1 MNNTKTQPI
10 WTKSFIGISMTQLM
24 IFMVFY
30 ALLTTLPLYVINE
43 LGGSG
48 ADGGLVVTVMLVAA
62 ILVRLI
68 SAKILD
74 KTGMKIGLVL
84 GVVAFALTTC
94 VYIWIDG
101 FAPLLI
107 LRFIHGLSFGL
118 VSTATGAIAANVVPR
133 ERHGEGIGYF
143 AMAANLAVVLGPFV
157 GLTLL
162 QFVSFQTLFVSL
174 SIITFAAVLFAILV
188 TVPLPQE
195 GNVKP
200 KPTQRKFSINDLIET
215 KALPISLIAALTS
228 FAYASII
235 SFISVY
241 SDSIGLSEVASYFFL
256 VYAVAMLVSRP
267 YVGKRFDKL
276 GPSSVVIPGLLFFAI
291 GLGMLSFAGNA
302 WLLLLSAAIIGLGFG
317 TVTPSLQ
324 TMAVQSTSPSRSDHA
339 TATYFTFF
347 DTGIAAGSFVLGL
360 LVSSVG
366 FQKLYLIC
374 AVLIL
379 VVIGIYLL
387 VQSRQKKLSS
397 SEKI

>member
-1 MNNTKTQPI
+1 MDTSKPQPI

-30 ALLTTLPLYVINE
+30 ALLTTLPLYVINV

-62 ILVRLI
+62 ILVRLV
-68 SAKILD
+68 SAKILE
-74 KTGMKIGLVL
+74 KTGVKRGLVL

-94 VYIWIDG
+94 IYIWIDG
-101 FAPLLI
+101 FVPLLI

-174 SIITFAAVLFAILV
+174 SIITFAAVLFAMLV

-195 GNVKP
+195 DNVKP

-291 GLGMLSFAGNA
+291 GLGMLSFAENA
-302 WLLLLSAAIIGLGFG
+302 WMLLLSAAIIGLGFG

-324 TMAVQSTSPSRSDHA
+324 TMAVQSTSPSRSGHA

-387 VQSRQKKLSS
+387 VKSGQKKLSS
-397 SEKI
+397 SKEI